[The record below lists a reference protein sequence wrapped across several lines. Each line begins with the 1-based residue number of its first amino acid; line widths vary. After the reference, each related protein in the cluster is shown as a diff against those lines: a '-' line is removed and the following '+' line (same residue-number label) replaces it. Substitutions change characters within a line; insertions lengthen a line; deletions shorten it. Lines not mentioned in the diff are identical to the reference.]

1 VLPPKDFN
9 LNDLENFWDTTG
21 KKKKDEGA
29 AAAKK
34 INITG
39 TMPNLKK
46 FNNRDINL
54 KLTEDLKFSITRFD
68 KVNKGLHNSNINCFM
83 NVCL

>member
-1 VLPPKDFN
+1 MPPKDFN

-21 KKKKDEGA
+21 KKKKDECA

-54 KLTEDLKFSITRFD
+54 KLTEDLKFSITQFD
-68 KVNKGLHNSNINCFM
+68 KVNKGLNNSNINCFM